1 MIRRPAFYNHLTS
14 DRLASSLF
22 HPNPHILLEE
32 ETWFTTLITS
42 LGGGLIATFLFT
54 TKDLWLPT
62 EFESYE
68 RNNHQIARES
78 AIYDTFEKPPKF
90 TQPIRNII
98 LRNTLTN
105 IIRGYITPSANS
117 RGYPLIIGE
126 HGTGKT
132 CLIKLAAESIEN
144 PKGIIYVD
152 TPNTLPSPSKFAE
165 AMQEVLGW
173 KPDPV
178 IDTPESLENPSFDN
192 IWGAFVRAAVKYQVK
207 NKTIPVLIID
217 NANRLAEKQPE
228 LFDEIQD
235 EAKRLTDE
243 KIATI
248 VFVSSEGHVP
258 RRMMKRSSS
267 WSRAGAII
275 EVGDITKEEALEY
288 LRLREVKDMQ
298 ALQIYDLVGGRMIH
312 LEYAA
317 DEIINQVK
325 SLEAV
330 RKSSFTWVKKQL
342 ESAGLLYGGH
352 ETGGTII
359 RKLLDEGSI
368 SYDDYIRLT
377 GHQNGDALLERN
389 VFAFH
394 YISDRITFQ
403 STIVQQFC
411 KENLAMYWLKKTRI

>member
-1 MIRRPAFYNHLTS
+1 MST
-14 DRLASSLF
+14 SSL
-22 HPNPHILLEE
+22 PNKAGYTRDSLKWWSYKAFKIGSRLKEKN
-32 ETWFTTLITS
+32 WVTS
-42 LGGGLIATFLFT
+42 LGWGLITVFLYI

-62 EFESYE
+62 EFKSWE

-90 TQPIRNII
+90 TKPISNII
-98 LRNTLTN
+98 LRNTLSN
-105 IIRGYITPSANS
+105 RIKGYITPSAGS

-144 PKGIIYVD
+144 PTGIIYVD
-152 TPNTLPSPSKFAE
+152 TPNILTSPSKFAK

-178 IDTPESLENPSFDN
+178 IDTPESLQNPSFDD
-192 IWGAFVRAAVKYQVK
+192 IWGAFVRAAVKYQVN

-243 KIATI
+243 RIATI

-258 RRMMKRSSS
+258 RRMMERSS
-267 WSRAGAII
+267 WSRAGAIV
-275 EVGDITKEEALEY
+275 EVGDVTKEEALEY
-288 LRLREVKDMQ
+288 LRLRGVKDMQ
-298 ALQIYDLVGGRMIH
+298 ALQIYELVGGRMIH
-312 LEYAA
+312 LKYAA
-317 DEIINQVK
+317 DEIIDQGK

-330 RKSSFTWVKKQL
+330 RKSEFARVKKQL
-342 ESAGLLYGGH
+342 DSAGLLYDGH
-352 ETGGTII
+352 ETGGTVI

-368 SYDDYIRLT
+368 SYDDYIRLI
-377 GHQNGDALLERN
+377 GYKNGDVLLERN
-389 VFAFH
+389 VFAVH

-411 KENLAMYWLKKTRI
+411 KENLAMYWPKENEK